1 MKIGDKILVRGIV
14 DEIRKD
20 VVIIHN
26 EGGYFVTKESEIKH
40 EEKFIEDCKLAFNG
54 IETCLKTLV
63 GLENEYEAY
72 HATLYQTG
80 EDSDYWRGV
89 RYALDVI
96 EEKMLCE

>member
-1 MKIGDKILVRGIV
+1 MKIGDKIYVRGIV

-26 EGGYFVTKESEIKH
+26 RGGYFGTMESEIKNA
-40 EEKFIEDCKLAFNG
+40 EELIKDYKLAINYLQAYMS
-54 IETCLKTLV
+54 LK
-63 GLENEYEAY
+63 NEYEAY
-72 HATLYQTG
+72 G